1 MRYGCQSCTHP
12 PALMLKSFNVASP
25 FMSTDCRRTRNR
37 KASRGNSRISHMVPE
52 LCSLAVPTVGLD
64 GLQGILNLAPD
75 ESLRP
80 PDRR

>member
-1 MRYGCQSCTHP
+1 
-12 PALMLKSFNVASP
+12 MLKSFNVASP